1 MPSACADRPDAP
13 RQLPVEVRVDPL
25 LLLKLLQARKAR
37 EVNPRVRALA
47 FQTAELATSRIRPQA
62 WVRLGPVEVLD
73 PEAGE
78 VRFGADLL
86 FRSRALAR
94 ILKGAREG
102 ALLVLTLGEELEALA
117 AERLREGHAVEALL
131 LDVAAWAALEA
142 GLRQVR
148 TLLRREAAARGCRLS
163 ARMAP
168 GFLDWDVGENRKLL
182 QAFAPWGIPVRATP
196 TGVLLPRKSIT
207 GAFGFLPR

>member
-1 MPSACADRPDAP
+1 M
-13 RQLPVEVRVDPL
+13 EVRVDPL